1 MISSLRI
8 GNTAEYAPVKISEGE
23 RYKHI
28 FIAGMPGVGKT
39 ALLSNFW
46 KQDCLIPTAKV
57 LIDPSGF
64 FAQEAY
70 AMTGKKAIYCSL
82 ENPRGL

>member
-1 MISSLRI
+1 MMASLRV
-8 GNTAEYAPVKISEGE
+8 GNTADYAPVKITEGE

-46 KQDCLIPTAKV
+46 MQDCLIPTAKV

-64 FAQEAY
+64 FAKDAY
-70 AMTGKKAIYCSL
+70 AMAGKNAIYCSL
-82 ENPRGL
+82 DSPRGL